1 MKKVLVD
8 INVFMDVLQAREGVE
23 SSLRVLSTLR
33 EKDEYC
39 GFVSALTVPILYYF
53 ESREYSEQEA
63 RENVKKVLRKFTIV
77 DLTSELIQKAFEE
90 ESIPDFEDCIQ
101 YHSAKAVSCNAIITR
116 NTKDFRKIELDIY
129 TPEEFLEAK
138 RSENNKED
146 RNQRRNEGA

>member
-1 MKKVLVD
+1 LKKVLVD

-23 SSLRVLSTLR
+23 SSLRVLSSLR

-53 ESREYSEQEA
+53 ESREYNDQEA
-63 RENVKKVLRKFTIV
+63 RENVKKILRKFTIV

-101 YHSAKAVSCNAIITR
+101 YHSAKTASCSAIITR
-116 NTKDFRKIELDIY
+116 NTKDFQEVELNIY
-129 TPEEFLEAK
+129 TPEEFQEL
-138 RSENNKED
+138 D
-146 RNQRRNEGA
+146 RTCGEVINESCNISSR